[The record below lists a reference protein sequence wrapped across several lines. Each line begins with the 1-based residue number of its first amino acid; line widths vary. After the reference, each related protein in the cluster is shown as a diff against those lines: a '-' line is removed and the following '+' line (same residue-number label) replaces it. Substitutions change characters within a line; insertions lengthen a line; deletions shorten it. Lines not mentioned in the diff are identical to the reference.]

1 MGGTVVMSTLLGPRL
16 EVVSTIV
23 YDEVCGYSSTG
34 RIASIEVL
42 DRPVRGNLLG
52 TERMLRY

>member
-1 MGGTVVMSTLLGPRL
+1 MSTLLGPRL

-52 TERMLRY
+52 TEWMLRY